1 MALIAEYACVVC
13 GAYYPLRDVNG
24 VWLCDY
30 HSEPAYVPLTSGAMK
45 RKKATVD
52 VSGLDKV
59 REAAQRLS
67 EQSPKLIADA
77 LRKVADDIQE
87 NLTHKETSS

>member
-1 MALIAEYACVVC
+1 
-13 GAYYPLRDVNG
+13 
-24 VWLCDY
+24 
-30 HSEPAYVPLTSGAMK
+30 MK